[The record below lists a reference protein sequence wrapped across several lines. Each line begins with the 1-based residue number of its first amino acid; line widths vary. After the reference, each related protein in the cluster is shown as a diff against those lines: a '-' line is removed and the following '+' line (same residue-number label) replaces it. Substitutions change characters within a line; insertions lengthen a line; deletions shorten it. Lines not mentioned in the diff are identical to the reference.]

1 MFLLNGKPISPDSP
15 FVTPDGTQYPSN
27 WIRFASP
34 EDRKAIGITE
44 VPDPPYYDQRFYW
57 APGIPKDHDQLVTQW
72 VDQTRQTA
80 NTLISP
86 TDWMIVRSVDNGKET
101 DPVTKTWRE
110 NIRTTSGLKVSKI
123 KATKTTNDLVNFVT
137 SPEYSSWP
145 VQGASDNL
153 VTSDTVIDSGT
164 TDYVTSSGGIDYLS
178 FNSGTTTSG
187 IV

>member
-72 VDQTRQTA
+72 VDQTRYTA
-80 NTLISP
+80 NTLLSP
-86 TDWMIVRSVDNGKET
+86 TDWMIVRSVDNGKEQT
-101 DPVTKTWRE
+101 RPLKPGGKTYVPHQ
-110 NIRTTSGLKVSKI
+110 GLKFQKLKLQKQQMI
-123 KATKTTNDLVNFVT
+123 
-137 SPEYSSWP
+137 
-145 VQGASDNL
+145 
-153 VTSDTVIDSGT
+153 
-164 TDYVTSSGGIDYLS
+164 
-178 FNSGTTTSG
+178 
-187 IV
+187 